1 MPIENKICRLGEKC
15 RLEQNMP
22 IGTKYADWTNNT
34 RCGRPGC
41 ACVGLPQTHA
51 RAVAM
56 CVRVHVYVRVHVRY
70 LKRCACVCV
79 CVHMYACVYVCMCM
93 HIVSLSEVQ
102 KIIVAALPRAHPME
116 RMAKSSAWPMDRAW
130 PKEKAPQR

>member
-22 IGTKYADWTNNT
+22 IGTKYADWNDV
-34 RCGRPGC
+34 C
-41 ACVGLPQTHA
+41 L
-51 RAVAM
+51 RAYV
-56 CVRVHVYVRVHVRY
+56 CVRVCVHVHAHRFQT
-70 LKRCACVCV
+70 
-79 CVHMYACVYVCMCM
+79 
-93 HIVSLSEVQ
+93 SEVQ

-130 PKEKAPQR
+130 PKERTPQAPQR